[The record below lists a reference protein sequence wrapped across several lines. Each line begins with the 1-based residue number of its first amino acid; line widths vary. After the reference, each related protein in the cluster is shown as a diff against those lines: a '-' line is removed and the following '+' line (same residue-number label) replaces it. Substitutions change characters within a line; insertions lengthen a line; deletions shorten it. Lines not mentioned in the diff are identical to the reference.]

1 MSRGQSCSALTK
13 RRAEQF
19 PVLLRLP
26 LCAARGTLG
35 AYPRIN
41 LSRCA
46 LRSPP
51 GTTFLSFSDSIGS
64 APHVE
69 ETCIDCPSAACCEAP
84 RSRAMPACDIC
95 FPCHHRTG
103 PAFAGSIVVD
113 RVRCL
118 AGRAAA
124 LSRSAIP
131 TRPTALAAGPAC
143 DTFSRAR
150 VRRLSTRT
158 TVANRPANRLRCFF
172 SGRAR
177 RSSSVQGSV
186 RCNSDHIPPP
196 PSPFNPP
203 LCVGLH
209 ATVPASC
216 AERVR
221 PMLTQA

>member
-1 MSRGQSCSALTK
+1 MSSNGQSVVQRLASTQRSNIFLI
-13 RRAEQF
+13 F
-19 PVLLRLP
+19 YGLLR
-26 LCAARGTLG
+26 CAARETLG

-46 LRSPP
+46 SRSPP

-124 LSRSAIP
+124 LFAPRSR
-131 TRPTALAAGPAC
+131 L
-143 DTFSRAR
+143 
-150 VRRLSTRT
+150 RRL
-158 TVANRPANRLRCFF
+158 L
-172 SGRAR
+172 
-177 RSSSVQGSV
+177 
-186 RCNSDHIPPP
+186 
-196 PSPFNPP
+196 
-203 LCVGLH
+203 
-209 ATVPASC
+209 
-216 AERVR
+216 
-221 PMLTQA
+221 